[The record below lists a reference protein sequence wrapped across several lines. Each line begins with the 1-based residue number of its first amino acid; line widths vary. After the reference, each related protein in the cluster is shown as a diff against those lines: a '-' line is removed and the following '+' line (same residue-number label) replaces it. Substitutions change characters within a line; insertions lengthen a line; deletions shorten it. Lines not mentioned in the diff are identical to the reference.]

1 MLALLARFKEATVQ
15 VNILEAKNRLSEL
28 VKSAAAGEEVIIA
41 NRGKPVARLVSADAF
56 SAPGDQAAR
65 DKEMQ
70 RLRAILARQDD
81 IPDRPDAFDP
91 LEWDEWGLPK

>member
-1 MLALLARFKEATVQ
+1 MQ

-28 VKSAAAGEEVIIA
+28 VKTAAAGEEVIIA
-41 NRGKPVARLVSADAF
+41 NRGKPVAKLVKAEESSISGRDVERSEIDRRLAAYLADI
-56 SAPGDQAAR
+56 DR
-65 DKEMQ
+65 
-70 RLRAILARQDD
+70 

>member
-1 MLALLARFKEATVQ
+1 MQ

-28 VKSAAAGEEVIIA
+28 VKTAAAGEEVIIA
-41 NRGKPVARLVSADAF
+41 NRGKPVAKLVKAEETGKVPAKPVREEEARLLDAIV
-56 SAPGDQAAR
+56 A
-65 DKEMQ
+65 EMH
-70 RLRAILARQDD
+70 R

>member
-1 MLALLARFKEATVQ
+1 MQ

-28 VKSAAAGEEVIIA
+28 VKTAAAGEEVIIA
-41 NRGKPVARLVSADAF
+41 NRGKPVAKLVKAEETGEPRHRDIREDIDRRF
-56 SAPGDQAAR
+56 AAHL
-65 DKEMQ
+65 KEID
-70 RLRAILARQDD
+70 R